1 MQKLTIN
8 TSLDKGFN
16 HMAKVSARQKK
27 QEKINELE
35 AELSKTKYNKRTQH
49 SVGLL
54 KAKIARLKDV
64 EVKASGKK
72 SATDG
77 YNVRKTGDGTI
88 ILVGFPSVGKSTLL
102 NAITNAESPV
112 GAYDF
117 TTLSVIPGLL
127 EHKHAKIQV
136 LDVPGIV
143 AGAAVGTGRG
153 KEVLACAVNAD
164 LVLMLIDVF
173 NIKHLDVIK
182 KEIYDT
188 RIRLNQEKPFVK
200 ITKTSKGGLIV
211 GATVKLTKINKQT
224 VKAIMNEFRIFNADV
239 VLRSD
244 INADQLID
252 AIEDNRR
259 YIPGILVLNKIDLI
273 GEKKLEK
280 LKKEFKPDLCISA
293 NKKEGIQ
300 KLKDLIFERMQYIR
314 IYCKEI
320 GKDAD
325 MLEPLIMFENATLHD
340 MCSKLH
346 KDFVTKFKFARVW
359 GKSVKYDGQKV
370 LKLKHI
376 LKDQDIVELH
386 ID

>member
-1 MQKLTIN
+1 
-8 TSLDKGFN
+8 
-16 HMAKVSARQKK
+16 MAKVSARQKK
-27 QEKINELE
+27 LDRIKELE
-35 AELSKTKYNKRTQH
+35 AELKKTKYNKRTQH

-72 SATDG
+72 SVAEG
-77 YNVRKTGDGTI
+77 YSVRKTGDGTI
-88 ILVGFPSVGKSTLL
+88 IMVGFPSVGKSTLL

-112 GAYDF
+112 GAYAF
-117 TTLSVIPGLL
+117 TTLTVVPGLL

-143 AGAAVGTGRG
+143 AGAASGRGKG

-164 LVLMLIDVF
+164 LVMMLIDVF
-173 NIKHLDVIK
+173 NVKHLNVLK
-182 KEIYDT
+182 KEIYET
-188 RIRLNQEKPFVK
+188 RIRLNQEEPFVK
-200 ITKTSKGGLIV
+200 ITKTNKGGVIV
-211 GATVKLTKINKQT
+211 GSTVKLTKLKKNT
-224 VKAIMNEFRIFNADV
+224 VKAIMNEYRIFNADV
-239 VLRSD
+239 VLRTD
-244 INADQLID
+244 IDADQLID

-273 GEKKLEK
+273 GSKKLAR
-280 LKKEFKPDLCISA
+280 LKKELKPDLCISA
-293 NKKEGIQ
+293 DKKEGMEELKNLIFD
-300 KLKDLIFERMQYIR
+300 KLKYIR

-325 MLEPLIMFENATLHD
+325 MLEPLIMFENATLGD
-340 MCSKLH
+340 MCNKLH
-346 KDFVTKFKFARVW
+346 KDFVTKYKFARVW

-370 LKLKHI
+370 LKLKHK
-376 LKDQDIVELH
+376 LKDQDIIELH